1 MIPGML
7 NNEHGNYFSTFGGYI
22 YICICI
28 GIIGKKMGDTLVHW
42 GVSRVLPVIRAFV
55 STLNHET

>member
-7 NNEHGNYFSTFGGYI
+7 NNEHGNYYSTFGGYI
-22 YICICI
+22 YINICI
-28 GIIGKKMGDTLVHW
+28 GIIGNNMGNTLVQW
-42 GVSRVLPVIRAFV
+42 GVSRVLSVIRAFV